1 MIYNNVVP
9 LLMISSPEGLMICHY
24 SVMDK
29 KSRIKIIRLFWWA
42 EVEDWL
48 RQSVVGDKLCEWH
61 KFSNSRLLART
72 TDNTVFLQDT
82 YIPQNSTS
90 FEVLFCGGQRWIRT
104 TEVEDV
110 RFTV

>member
-1 MIYNNVVP
+1 MWITAISLWLRIGNNKSKSEPFTCYDKVV
-9 LLMISSPEGLMICHY
+9 
-24 SVMDK
+24 
-29 KSRIKIIRLFWWA
+29 RIIRLWWA

-61 KFSNSRLLART
+61 KFSNSRILART